1 MRILVTGGS
10 SGLGRAIVE
19 ILAQNPDNEVFFTYC
34 RKEDDAKDFAGFYGN
49 VSCLKVD
56 FTSAESVD
64 RFVESISAMGLD
76 ALVNNAWVGKPTGTY
91 FHKTD
96 CEDYTKAF
104 QYNVLP
110 LVKISQ
116 ACITKF
122 RKQKHG
128 SIVTVLTSYLLDLPP
143 MGYSVYTAT
152 KAYIEQL
159 SKCWS
164 KENARF
170 GITANCV
177 SPEYM
182 QTTFADVDERV
193 LEQMVHDHPL
203 KRLLQ
208 PEEVAKVVTML
219 LDVSNQVNGINIPVN
234 AAQHVIK

>member
-1 MRILVTGGS
+1 M
-10 SGLGRAIVE
+10 GRAIVE
-19 ILAQNPDNEVFFTYC
+19 LLAQNPGNEVLFTYC
-34 RKEDDAKDFAGFYGN
+34 RKEAEAKAFADLHGN
-49 VSCLKVD
+49 VSCQKVD
-56 FTSAESVD
+56 FSNAESVD
-64 RFVESISAMGLD
+64 QFAESISAMEFD
-76 ALVNNAWVGKPTGTY
+76 ALVNNAWVGKPSGTY
-91 FHKTD
+91 FHKTACD
-96 CEDYTKAF
+96 DFTTAF
-104 QYNVLP
+104 QQNVLP
-110 LVKISQ
+110 LIKITQ
-116 ACITKF
+116 ACINKF
-122 RKQKHG
+122 RKQKCG
-128 SIVTVLTSYLLDLPP
+128 TIVTVLTSSLLDLPP

-208 PEEVAKVVTML
+208 PEEVAKVVVL
-219 LDVSNQVNGINIPVN
+219 LLTLSNQVNGVNIPVN